1 MQDIAT
7 NNEVNMLEYDKKRL
21 EELEKALQ
29 IVNFI
34 TRLMQDDK
42 IEEALPLIYLHYK
55 DLPIFPKKVLTNNI
69 LEANKEASLGDKNC
83 NVFDV
88 LKIFFGTC
96 EAAMFFMIGLSMLIS
111 SKFILKTKVSNNF
124 LKKS

>member
-1 MQDIAT
+1 
-7 NNEVNMLEYDKKRL
+7 MLEYDKKRL

-55 DLPIFPKKVLTNNI
+55 DLPTFPKKVLTNNI
-69 LEANKEASLGDKNC
+69 LEASKQYDLR
-83 NVFDV
+83 NVEMPESFY
-88 LKIFFGTC
+88 
-96 EAAMFFMIGLSMLIS
+96 
-111 SKFILKTKVSNNF
+111 NF
-124 LKKS
+124 LASNESDELFFPNCLL